1 MRLDILEEMQCVF
14 SFKVDL
20 RRKPRGDCSVY
31 PPVIKRCM
39 ENHQMIF
46 QQYLQFPIAMFD
58 YQRVMTDYGSFIGAH
73 VSYVQTWG
81 RPSKW
86 QFY

>member
-1 MRLDILEEMQCVF
+1 VIGVLLVKTTGHELLNMF
-14 SFKVDL
+14 
-20 RRKPRGDCSVY
+20 GGHY